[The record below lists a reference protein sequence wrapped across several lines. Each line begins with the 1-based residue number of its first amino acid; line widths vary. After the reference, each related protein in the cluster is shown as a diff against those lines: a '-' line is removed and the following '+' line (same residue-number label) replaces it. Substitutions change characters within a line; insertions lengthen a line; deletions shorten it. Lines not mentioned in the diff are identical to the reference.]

1 MEVEQ
6 KFLSLRGTGV
16 SLSFEGRFELPR
28 RNVKIMSNII
38 PVTTD
43 DERDPREDQAEL
55 DRREAEIKGDRP
67 PHHGG

>member
-1 MEVEQ
+1 
-6 KFLSLRGTGV
+6 
-16 SLSFEGRFELPR
+16 
-28 RNVKIMSNII
+28 VKIMSNII